1 MELPALSLITFSPLA
16 GAFLLIFL
24 SGKDEKIIKGVSLA
38 ASFLP
43 LIILTNVWSRFD
55 PLSASLQLIERVPWI
70 PVMGAEYFLG
80 VDGLGMLLVLLTAI
94 ISPIAV
100 LASFGIHERPKAY
113 MLLFL
118 ILLTGIFGVFTAQNF
133 FHFFLYWEI
142 GLVPMFFLIKQW
154 GAENRDYAAFKFFV
168 FTLFGSIAMLLAFQ
182 VIFLATGTFDFVR
195 LSEMGR
201 SGELSKLLA
210 QFASKAGI
218 PWQASTLSLI
228 GFLAVSLAFTIKVP
242 IWPFHTWLPDAHT
255 QAPTPASI
263 VLAALLLKMGTY
275 GFLRIAMPL
284 FPETAKALAE
294 PLAYFALASIIFGA
308 FAAMAQR
315 DLKRMIAYSSINH
328 MGYCM
333 LGIFAIASMSST
345 DVEAKAAALGGSI
358 LQMFNHGITA
368 AALFF
373 MVGVIYDRKHTRNLE
388 KFGGLRA
395 IMPVYAG
402 LMVISTFASVGLPGL
417 NGFVSEFLIFRGTF
431 VVFQPL
437 TILATIGLVVT
448 ALYYLRMIQ
457 QMFLG
462 PLNPDCEGL
471 PDMSKRE
478 IFVAS
483 PLIALMF
490 LIGIWPGPMLKL
502 TNAVALNLIGVF
514 QL

>member
-1 MELPALSLITFSPLA
+1 MALPILTIVTFAPLA
-16 GAFLLIFL
+16 GAFALLFVPKTNEGLIKTVAFLASIIPLGIIFL
-24 SGKDEKIIKGVSLA
+24 
-38 ASFLP
+38 
-43 LIILTNVWSRFD
+43 VWKRFD
-55 PLSASLQLIERVPWI
+55 PSSASFQFVERAPWI
-70 PVMGAEYFLG
+70 PSLGVDYHLG
-80 VDGLGMLLVLLTAI
+80 VDGLSASLVLLTAI
-94 ISPIAV
+94 IAPIATA
-100 LASFGIHERPKAY
+100 ASFGVHERIKPY

-118 ILLTGIFGVFTAQNF
+118 LLITGIFGVFTALNF

-182 VIFLATGTFDFVR
+182 IIFLATGTFDLVR
-195 LSEMGR
+195 LAELGKN
-201 SGELSKLLA
+201 GELGKLLTV
-210 QFASKAGI
+210 FVSKIGI
-218 PWQASTLSLI
+218 PWSTRTVSLI
-228 GFLAVSLAFTIKVP
+228 GFISVALAFTIKVP

-255 QAPTPASI
+255 QAPTPASM
-263 VLAALLLKMGTY
+263 VLAALLLKMGSY

-284 FPETAKALAE
+284 FPETARLIAT
-294 PLAYFALASIIFGA
+294 PLAYFALASIVFGA

-333 LGIFAIASMSST
+333 LGIFAVASINSA
-345 DVEAKAAALGGSI
+345 DVEAKAAALNGSI

-373 MVGVIYDRKHTRNLE
+373 MVGVIYDRKHTRDLS

-402 LMVISTFASVGLPGL
+402 LMGISAFASVGLPGL

-431 VVFQPL
+431 DIFRTVTL
-437 TILATIGLVVT
+437 LATIGLVVT
-448 ALYYLRMIQ
+448 AIYYLRMIQ

-462 PLNPDCEGL
+462 PLNPDCEKL
-471 PDMSKRE
+471 PDMTQRE
-478 IFVAS
+478 ILIAA

-490 LIGIWPGPMLKL
+490 IVGIFPGPMLHL
-502 TNAVALNLIGVF
+502 TNAAALHLIGVF
-514 QL
+514 